1 MELGKNAVVISRMG
15 HDAGRVYVV
24 TARVNEDFVL
34 VVDGKYRKLD
44 NPKLKRVKHVKPV
57 GESDVLDRWRRKSAG
72 RYVCTARAQIAD
84 CRRF

>member
-1 MELGKNAVVISRMG
+1 MELGKNTVVISRMG

-34 VVDGKYRKLD
+34 VVDGKHRKLD

-57 GESDVLDRWRRKSAG
+57 GESDVLDRVKTDTELHKALRNFG
-72 RYVCTARAQIAD
+72 L
-84 CRRF
+84 